1 MAISKV
7 KDKHVA
13 KNASAKKKECC
24 THQEVSPPDHAKQ
37 LHRLRRIRGQLD
49 GVERMIDQRRYC
61 PDIITQVQAIR
72 SALSAL
78 ESKLLE
84 EHLNN
89 CVKEAFLSADDKAKQ
104 GKIDEILHLVR
115 RS

>member
-1 MAISKV
+1 
-7 KDKHVA
+7 
-13 KNASAKKKECC
+13 
-24 THQEVSPPDHAKQ
+24 
-37 LHRLRRIRGQLD
+37 
-49 GVERMIDQRRYC
+49 MIEDRRYC
-61 PDIITQVQAIR
+61 PDIIIQVQAIR

-89 CVKEAFLSADDKAKQ
+89 CVKEAFLSGDETAKQ
-104 GKIDEILHLVR
+104 GKIDEIVHLVR